1 MLTELCDE
9 LNNYFCEYKDIK
21 NGIYSIVGGK
31 LTPPVDL
38 PDGQYFRIT
47 GSVFNDGVY
56 QYTEEL
62 QLKDEPA
69 FDGAVWAMKVPKDF
83 LDLAERIAEWRT
95 KNESTDSPNMSPYQ
109 SESFGIYS
117 YSKGASGDDSGGAA
131 VSWKK
136 QFKSDLDRYRK
147 MWGMF

>member
-9 LNNYFCEYKDIK
+9 LNNYFCEFKDNK
-21 NGIYSIVGGK
+21 NGIYSIVDGK

-38 PDGQYFRIT
+38 LDGQYFRIT

-69 FDGAVWAMKVPKDF
+69 FEGAVWAMKVPKDF
-83 LDLAERIAEWRT
+83 LELAERIAEWRT
-95 KNESTDSPNMSPYQ
+95 KNEAVESQNMSPYQ

-117 YSKGASGDDSGGAA
+117 YSKGASGDGSGGTA

-147 MWGMF
+147 QWGMF